1 MAALNGLR
9 NAISMIFFSS
19 FPRFLWVV
27 CVCVCLFVVNWHSL
41 SVRVE
46 CLYHCLMIARRIW
59 AEKRSYQ
66 WIWIDVNQQAIEAF
80 ELTLIA
86 AAVFVSGLNHTHS
99 SSNAHSYCGCFVV
112 SRGDF

>member
-1 MAALNGLR
+1 
-9 NAISMIFFSS
+9 
-19 FPRFLWVV
+19 
-27 CVCVCLFVVNWHSL
+27 
-41 SVRVE
+41 
-46 CLYHCLMIARRIW
+46 MIARRIW

-112 SRGDF
+112 SRSDFWLPLFLSLFLSIALVTSSVGTIHDSICNDEQIISLFDIAK